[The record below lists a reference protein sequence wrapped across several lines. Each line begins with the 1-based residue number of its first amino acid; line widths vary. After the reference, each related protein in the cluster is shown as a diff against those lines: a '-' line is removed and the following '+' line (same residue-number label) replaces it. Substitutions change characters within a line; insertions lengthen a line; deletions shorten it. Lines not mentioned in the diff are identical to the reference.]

1 MNERIRLLAEQAEL
15 EFDDDSAL
23 WHSPIYY
30 ATQKNLEKFA
40 KLLIKEAAKIADDF
54 QRADIQDRDV
64 EYTILEHFEIE

>member
-1 MNERIRLLAEQAEL
+1 MNERIKLLAEQAEL

-23 WHSPIYY
+23 WPSPIYY
-30 ATQKNLEKFA
+30 ATQKDLEKFA